1 MTESW
6 KHWEGQVV
14 DGQFRLRQYLG
25 GSPHSAVFLTECG
38 EGGSQKAAIKIIPA
52 DPDSAELQLSR
63 WRQAA
68 KLSHPHLL
76 RIFQVGRCQIGD
88 RNLLYAVTECAQEDL
103 SQILPKRPLTQA
115 EARDMLAPV
124 LDVLGYI
131 HAAGFVHGRMKPANI
146 MAVDEQLKISSD
158 GLCRAGRSTASQ
170 SKPGVYDAPESSSGA
185 ASPACDVWSLGMTLV
200 ESLTQRLP
208 IWERIRE
215 EDASL
220 PDSLP
225 APFLDLA
232 RHCLRRDPS
241 RRWTVADIA
250 RWLNPVTV
258 VPQAR
263 EELGQ
268 GAAAPPAITK
278 TFARPGYLLPAAALA
293 LILIVMLAGP
303 KLFTRHMEAQPTPA
317 ATAPAHAKPQPK
329 SDALPPETTAQPKQ
343 PSPLPV
349 KAPPAAAVAQPVQP
363 TKAKSSYS
371 AVKGEVFEQALPEI
385 SEKARDSIVGTV
397 RVGVRVQVDPV
408 GHVTGATVDSPG
420 PSKFFAAKALAA
432 ARHWKFIPPTVG
444 GRSVPSEWILHFYFS
459 NADTKVHPTQATP

>member
-14 DGQFRLRQYLG
+14 DGQFHLRQYLG
-25 GSPHSAVFLTECG
+25 GSGHSAVFLTEHG
-38 EGGSQKAAIKIIPA
+38 EGGTEKAAIKLIPA
-52 DPDSAELQLSR
+52 DPDSAEVQLSR

-68 KLSHPHLL
+68 KLAHPHLL

-88 RNLLYAVTECAQEDL
+88 MNLLYAVTECAQEDL
-103 SQILPKRPLTQA
+103 SQILPRRPLSQA

-131 HAAGFVHGRMKPANI
+131 HTAGFVHGRMKPANI
-146 MAVDEQLKISSD
+146 MAVDDQLKISSD
-158 GLCRAGRSTASQ
+158 GLCRAGRSTAGQ
-170 SKPGVYDAPESSSGA
+170 SKPGVYDAPESSSGV
-185 ASPACDVWSLGMTLV
+185 ASSAGDVWSLGITLV

-208 IWERIRE
+208 VWERIGD

-250 RWLNPVTV
+250 RWLNPAAAVRQEQEE
-258 VPQAR
+258 PRQA
-263 EELGQ
+263 
-268 GAAAPPAITK
+268 AAAPHDFKKA
-278 TFARPGYLLPAAALA
+278 FARPGYLLPAAALA
-293 LILIVMLAGP
+293 LILIAMLAGP

-317 ATAPAHAKPQPK
+317 AAPAHAKPQPK
-329 SDALPPETTAQPKQ
+329 SKAPPPETTAQPMQ

-349 KAPPAAAVAQPVQP
+349 KASPAAAVAQPAQP
-363 TKAKSSYS
+363 AKAISSS
-371 AVKGEVFEQALPEI
+371 GAAKGEVLDQALPEI

-397 RVGVRVQVDPV
+397 RVGVRVQVDPA
-408 GHVTGATVDSPG
+408 GHVTGATLDSHG
-420 PSKFFAAKALAA
+420 PSKFFADKALAA
-432 ARHWKFIPPTVG
+432 APRWKFIPPTVG
-444 GRSVPSEWILHFYFS
+444 GRSVPSEWILRFDFS
-459 NADTKVHPTQATP
+459 NGGTKVNSSQATP